1 MSEEQEIVYDNKR
14 WELFTL
20 KRKRAENIVKA
31 ILDLNLNIYII
42 GSLARGDIKESSDID
57 IVILESFSPYR
68 IEISLENKGFHIF
81 KKEIIQATPNYTPK
95 AYIFLDAFDKEVISF
110 PLFKLKPREA
120 EFYKW
125 GGQISYSEIISN
137 KRVPGVNKELRLII
151 PTERGHIEMP
161 ILGRENVV
169 AKKLNID
176 ISTILERERV
186 LSRRKE
192 IGRTGVF
199 LKYEV
204 PLNESIEDGIRNLLR
219 KNHFFR
225 KFVENP

>member
-1 MSEEQEIVYDNKR
+1 
-14 WELFTL
+14 
-20 KRKRAENIVKA
+20 
-31 ILDLNLNIYII
+31 
-42 GSLARGDIKESSDID
+42 
-57 IVILESFSPYR
+57 
-68 IEISLENKGFHIF
+68 
-81 KKEIIQATPNYTPK
+81 
-95 AYIFLDAFDKEVISF
+95 
-110 PLFKLKPREA
+110 
-120 EFYKW
+120 
-125 GGQISYSEIISN
+125 
-137 KRVPGVNKELRLII
+137 
-151 PTERGHIEMP
+151 TERGHIEMP